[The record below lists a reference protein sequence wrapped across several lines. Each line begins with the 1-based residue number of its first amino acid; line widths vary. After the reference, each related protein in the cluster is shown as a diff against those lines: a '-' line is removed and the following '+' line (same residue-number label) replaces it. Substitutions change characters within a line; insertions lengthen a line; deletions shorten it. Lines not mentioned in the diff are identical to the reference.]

1 MSVQTSPRNYTEA
14 ERSGAFRNELPPSE
28 WQFTEIVQIDL
39 PSGYRCHVITRLSE
53 YELSN
58 GRFYAHSTYLGR
70 RVRFVQSS
78 VVVDGEPLEDW
89 KPVDARGNRIRLIV
103 PSIEMKILR
112 NRGRYTID
120 LEGDGILRG
129 RIGYGGDNNSALTV
143 RKEIYTK
150 CTDLRDLITAHWQ
163 RQLGINW
170 KSQGAQLIA
179 AVKQVHDQIIDQQL
193 RAEW

>member
-1 MSVQTSPRNYTEA
+1 
-14 ERSGAFRNELPPSE
+14 
-28 WQFTEIVQIDL
+28 
-39 PSGYRCHVITRLSE
+39 
-53 YELSN
+53 
-58 GRFYAHSTYLGR
+58 
-70 RVRFVQSS
+70 
-78 VVVDGEPLEDW
+78 
-89 KPVDARGNRIRLIV
+89 
-103 PSIEMKILR
+103 LR

-163 RQLGINW
+163 KTLGINW
-170 KSQGAQLIA
+170 KSQGAQLIT

-193 RAEW
+193 RSEW